1 MVTWQQL
8 VAHFGG
14 YTVGGEAIV
23 RINKKHVSL
32 GKMRNGVFAWTLD
45 GMELANTV
53 VLPREQPATSP
64 PVSPPKR
71 RPGRPR
77 KAAIEV
83 PNAEEGS

>member
-8 VAHFGG
+8 VEYFGG

-32 GKMRNGVFAWTLD
+32 GKMRNGVFAWSLD
-45 GMELANTV
+45 GMELAKTV
-53 VLPREQPATSP
+53 VIPRAAATSP
-64 PVSPPKR
+64 RSEPKR

-83 PNAEEGS
+83 TTNAGIED